1 MTICK
6 WLKKSTKKKMQDV
19 VRDVQYY
26 KNSDKYDC
34 YDLKIAR
41 NFFEREMGF
50 IIKDREKEQLT
61 EK

>member
-1 MTICK
+1 
-6 WLKKSTKKKMQDV
+6 MQDV